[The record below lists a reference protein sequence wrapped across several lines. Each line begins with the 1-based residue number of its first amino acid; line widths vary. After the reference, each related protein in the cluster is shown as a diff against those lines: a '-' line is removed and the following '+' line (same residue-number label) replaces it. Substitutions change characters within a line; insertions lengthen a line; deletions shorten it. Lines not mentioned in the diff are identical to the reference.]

1 MKGVGGVST
10 TFLNPPSGFLQQKN
24 FKKICALEVWYV
36 TILVEQTQHFHPS
49 IES

>member
-10 TFLNPPSGFLQQKN
+10 TFLNPLGFFIAKN